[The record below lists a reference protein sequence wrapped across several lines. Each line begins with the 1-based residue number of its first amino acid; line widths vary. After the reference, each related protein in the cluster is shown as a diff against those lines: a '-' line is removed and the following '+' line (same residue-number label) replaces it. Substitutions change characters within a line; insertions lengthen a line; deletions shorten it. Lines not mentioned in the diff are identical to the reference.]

1 MNKFID
7 KRQLIEFGLLIGF
20 GFPLL
25 IGWLLPTILGHPF
38 RLWTLSVS
46 LFSVFSLLWKPTL
59 LRYPYRF
66 WMALGHILGWLN
78 SRILLS
84 IIFIFMVI
92 PISIIMK
99 TLGHDPLG
107 LNRKKLESFKV
118 KPYNSKNF
126 TNMF

>member
-1 MNKFID
+1 MD
-7 KRQLIEFGLLIGF
+7 KRINKKQLIEFGLVIGF
-20 GFPLL
+20 GFPII
-25 IGWLLPTILGHPF
+25 IGWFLPTIFGHPF
-38 RLWTLSVS
+38 RLWTLGISFLS
-46 LFSVFSLLWKPTL
+46 IFSLLCKPTL
-59 LRYPYRF
+59 LRYPYIF
-66 WMALGHILGWLN
+66 WMTLGHILGWLN

-84 IIFIFMVI
+84 IIFIFMVM

-126 TNMF
+126 TKMF